1 MIYFSDDFN
10 FKPANFPALFAWLKK
25 SRRTFD
31 FDRHS
36 PELKKRWGDYKNDF
50 TPGTAA
56 LDEIIAE
63 THLGHNLYEIY
74 EPELL
79 FACSSSPLWPQLD
92 PPTAKEDLVR
102 FLFPLFPETF
112 SRCRSAAIDW
122 LDHWRR
128 ELPGRIQA
136 GVSFGGSLI
145 YTRAFASVLAAEG
158 LDNIFVEHFFTGHD
172 FYFEKRLEPLPNDSL
187 LRNEDYCRELA
198 ARELNPLARHLKIQ
212 KAQNK
217 NVRQPA
223 FKMPSKSGYALIL
236 AQVANDFSILSRV
249 NPFKNSVGFYQKT
262 IDAILD
268 RSELDLVIK
277 THPYETRKLPPGVQT
292 TQALLRHYMEGKPD
306 AQRRRVSLVENQSL
320 SGLIKRAAF
329 ALTLNSQAGLETLL
343 QGKPLICLGRPFYGG
358 KGFTYDLT
366 GLDQLVPELLT
377 AELSL
382 PVAQFEKFLDFLDVA
397 FEHLVGQGEE
407 HKIGAVLNPALP
419 GSPNV
424 SRLGL
429 AGGLQESIR
438 AIGRAAGGLKS
449 RLWLPFKPK

>member
-10 FKPANFPALFAWLKK
+10 FKPDNFPALFAWLKK

-36 PELKKRWGDYKNDF
+36 PDLKKRWGDYKNDF
-50 TPGTAA
+50 TPGTAT
-56 LDEIIAE
+56 LDEIIEE
-63 THLGHNLYEIY
+63 THQGHNLFEIY

-79 FACSSSPLWPQLD
+79 FACSSSPLWLQLD

-102 FLFPLFPETF
+102 FLFPLFPRTF
-112 SRCRSAAIDW
+112 SRCRSAAIYW

-136 GVSFGGSLI
+136 GISFGGSLI
-145 YTRAFASVLAAEG
+145 YARAFARVLEVEG

-198 ARELNPLARHLKIQ
+198 AKELNPLARHLKIQ

-217 NVRQPA
+217 NVRQPT
-223 FKMPSKSGYALIL
+223 FKMPSNSGYVLL
-236 AQVANDFSILSRV
+236 LGQVANDFSILSRV
-249 NPFKNSVGFYQKT
+249 NPFKNSVGFYQKV
-262 IDAILD
+262 IDIILD

-277 THPYETRKLPPGVQT
+277 THPYETRKLPPGAQT
-292 TQALLRHYMEGKPD
+292 TQALLRQYLESKPA

-320 SGLIKRAAF
+320 TGLINRAAF

-343 QGKPLICLGRPFYGG
+343 QGKRLICLGQPFYAD
-358 KGFTYDLT
+358 KGFTHDLT
-366 GLDQLVPELLT
+366 SLDQLVPEILT
-377 AELSL
+377 AEISLS
-382 PVAQFEKFLDFLDVA
+382 VVQFEKFLDFLDVA

-407 HKIGAVLNPALP
+407 HKIGAVLNSAPLGSASASRP
-419 GSPNV
+419 GF
-424 SRLGL
+424 G
-429 AGGLQESIR
+429 GGLQNFSGR
-438 AIGRAAGGLKS
+438 SSGRAGV
-449 RLWLPFKPK
+449 